1 MLLGELILE
10 NFSVYGEVQH
20 LDLSPKDSSH
30 PIVLVGGLNGAG
42 KTSLLT
48 AIRLVLFGKRLV
60 HLDPKITSYSALL
73 KKLINDQSIG
83 ESRVSLSFATYSQ
96 GVKDTYKVTRSWKE
110 TSGGRVAEKFVA
122 HKNGKHDSVISS
134 TWEEFIDSFIP
145 VSIANL
151 FFFDGEAVADMASK
165 EGAQLLLKT
174 GVEALLGINLL
185 NRLQDDLSSLIYK
198 KSQETADSE
207 VKERLETLESLLK
220 QQQIE
225 LNGLKAEKKAVEKTL
240 AAKEKEL
247 AKAEGEFK
255 ASGAELF
262 IHRKGIEEDLG
273 CAQQEL
279 EAISA
284 ELRERAAGTLPLALI
299 GDLIA
304 DTQKQEKCEQAAI
317 KAKAVLEVLEDRDQ
331 TFLGVVSEKAP
342 CAYDELSKLLKADRS
357 SRSETAATEIILDM
371 SEDGSITL
379 QHLPQIIAHEQK
391 QAASL
396 KNKYEQWNEKKESL
410 ERKLSMI
417 PPEESVAESIRKRD
431 EAKHA
436 LSKAID
442 QQTSIERKIAELEGS
457 HKFKKAE
464 KKRLLEKQA
473 IEDAEQLVH
482 DRVIKYAGIARN
494 RVGEFG
500 DAVLNKSVSHL
511 EGLILESTNLLLRK
525 KGFITSV
532 KINTDDYELVLRG
545 QNDRHIPLTS
555 LSAGERQLV
564 IISILWGLGRAS
576 GRPLPIIVDTP
587 LGRLDS
593 VHRNLLVEYYFPNVS
608 HQTILLSTD
617 TEIVGEAK
625 EKLSEFIGASYTL
638 QHDIKRHRTQITN
651 GYFS

>member
-10 NFSVYGEVQH
+10 NFSVYGKKQH

-60 HLDPKITSYSALL
+60 HLDPKISSYSAFL
-73 KKLINDQSIG
+73 KKLINDPSKGDSSIT
-83 ESRVSLSFATYSQ
+83 LSFATYSH
-96 GVKDTYKVTRSWKE
+96 GEKDIYTVSRRWKE
-110 TSGGRVAEKFVA
+110 ASGGRVSEKFIA

-185 NRLQDDLSSLIYK
+185 NRLQEDLSSLIYK
-198 KSQETADSE
+198 KSQENSDSE
-207 VKERLETLESLLK
+207 FKVRLSVLDAELEK
-220 QQQIE
+220 QQSDLDSLEAEEKKIE
-225 LNGLKAEKKAVEKTL
+225 KRLAQKKAEL
-240 AAKEKEL
+240 F
-247 AKAEGEFK
+247 KAENEFK

-262 IHRKGIEEDLG
+262 TQRKSTEDDLKN
-273 CAQQEL
+273 AKQEV
-279 EAISA
+279 ESISS
-284 ELRERAAGTLPLALI
+284 ELRDLAAGPLPLALLGNFI
-299 GDLIA
+299 LDI
-304 DTQKQEKCEQAAI
+304 QEQERREQSAI
-317 KAKAVLEVLEDRDQ
+317 KAKAVIEVLEERDK
-331 TFLGVVSEKAP
+331 TFLDIVKEKAP
-342 CAYDELSKLLKADRS
+342 AAYDELTALLIKDRS
-357 SRSETAATEIILDM
+357 HRGNTAATKIVLDM
-371 SEDGSITL
+371 SEEGSILL
-379 QHLPQIIAHEQK
+379 QHLPQRIEHEQK

-396 KNKYEQWNEKKESL
+396 KNKFELWVEKKDAL
-410 ERKLSMI
+410 ERKLAMI
-417 PPEESVAESIRKRD
+417 PPEETVAESIKKRD
-431 EAKHA
+431 DAVHE
-436 LSKAID
+436 LNIILN
-442 QQTSIERKIAELEGS
+442 QQASLERRIADLKGS
-457 HKFKKAE
+457 RDFKKAE
-464 KKRLLEKQA
+464 KERLLKKQA
-473 IEDAEQLVH
+473 LEDAENLVH
-482 DRVIKYAGIARN
+482 DRVIRYAGVARA

-500 DAVLNKSVSHL
+500 KAVLDKSINHL
-511 EGLILESTNLLLRK
+511 EKLIFESINLLLRK
-525 KGFITSV
+525 KEFIVSV
-532 KINTDDYELVLRG
+532 QINANDYELVLKG
-545 QNDRHIPLTS
+545 HNDRHIPLTS

-576 GRPLPIIVDTP
+576 GRPLPVIVDTP

-617 TEIVGEAK
+617 TEIAGETK
-625 EKLSEFIGASYTL
+625 EKLSEFVGASYTL
-638 QHDIKRHRTQITN
+638 KHDMKRHQTQITN

>member
-1 MLLGELILE
+1 MLLSELILE

-60 HLDPKITSYSALL
+60 HLDPKITSYSAFL
-73 KKLINDQSIG
+73 KKLINDPSIG
-83 ESRVSLSFATYSQ
+83 ESRVTLSFATYSQ

-110 TSGGRVAEKFVA
+110 ASGGRIAEKFVA

-185 NRLQDDLSSLIYK
+185 NRLQEDLSSLIYK

-207 VKERLETLESLLK
+207 VKERLETLDNVLK

-225 LNGLKAEKKAVEKTL
+225 INDLKAEKKSIEKTL

-255 ASGAELF
+255 TSGAELF
-262 IHRKGIEEDLG
+262 SHRKGIEEDLG
-273 CAQQEL
+273 YAQQEL
-279 EAISA
+279 EVISA
-284 ELRERAAGTLPLALI
+284 ELRELAAGTLPLALI
-299 GDLIA
+299 GNLIA
-304 DTQKQEKCEQAAI
+304 DTQKQEKCEQDAI
-317 KAKAVLEVLEDRDQ
+317 KAKAVLEVLEERDQ
-331 TFLGVVSEKAP
+331 TFLEIVNKKAP
-342 CAYDELSKLLKADRS
+342 SAYDELSKLLQADRT
-357 SRSETAATEIILDM
+357 SRSDTAATEIILDM
-371 SEDGSITL
+371 SEEGSSLL
-379 QHLPQIIAHEQK
+379 QHLPQRIEHEQK

-396 KNKYEQWNEKKESL
+396 KSKYEQWNEKKDSL

-431 EAKHA
+431 EAKQA
-436 LSKAID
+436 LSIAID
-442 QQTSIERKIAELEGS
+442 QMASIERKIAELEGS
-457 HKFKKAE
+457 HKFKTAE
-464 KKRLLEKQA
+464 KKRFLEKQA

-511 EGLILESTNLLLRK
+511 EELILESTNLLLRK

-532 KINTDDYELVLRG
+532 KINTDNYELVLRG
-545 QNDRHIPLTS
+545 HNERHIPLTS

-593 VHRNLLVEYYFPNVS
+593 IHRNLLVEYYFPNVS

-638 QHDIKRHRTQITN
+638 QHDIKRHKTQITN